1 MQSPVMLD
9 MAYRPRRAVQVRSHL
24 VYNFG
29 HKVVLSKYPFTE
41 GRGGIYGSHMITASA
56 IGAPRTSSDSQNGT
70 ERHSKPAQPQVVL
83 DVIGHGLGP
92 MPVDAI

>member
-1 MQSPVMLD
+1 MLD
-9 MAYRPRRAVQVRSHL
+9 MVYRPRRTVHVRPRL

-29 HKVVLSKYPFTE
+29 HKVVLSQYLFTE

-56 IGAPRTSSDSQNGT
+56 IGAPRTSSDPRNGT
-70 ERHSKPAQPQVVL
+70 ERHIKPAQPQVVL
-83 DVIGHGLGP
+83 DVIGHGPGP

>member
-1 MQSPVMLD
+1 MLD
-9 MAYRPRRAVQVRSHL
+9 MVYRPRRTVHVRPRL

-29 HKVVLSKYPFTE
+29 HKVVLSQYLFTE

-56 IGAPRTSSDSQNGT
+56 IGAPRTSSDPQNGT

-83 DVIGHGLGP
+83 DVIGHGPGP
-92 MPVDAI
+92 VPV